1 MTISVYYP
9 CWNEL
14 LSVGSG
20 SIKVSVCHGQSV
32 WMLVGVPI
40 TSEFPLVLLIS
51 VAVCVKIHSA
61 HISQA
66 THENSLSNNFFI
78 VPFSKVHC
86 VDTKCHH
93 DHVTVVTSLSAFS
106 RSAHSSSLL
115 TPTQLLMA
123 CTGLWPLED
132 H

>member
-14 LSVGSG
+14 LGVGSG

-66 THENSLSNNFFI
+66 THENSLSNI
-78 VPFSKVHC
+78 KKRSIKKEMVLRPSK
-86 VDTKCHH
+86 
-93 DHVTVVTSLSAFS
+93 
-106 RSAHSSSLL
+106 
-115 TPTQLLMA
+115 
-123 CTGLWPLED
+123 LWK
-132 H
+132 